1 MSIIQT
7 LKKSASIIIFVA
19 MVIGV
24 FWLMQKKVTDNIMY
38 CTLISIMVAIAL
50 TYFQSKF
57 IADAIEKSESTQ
69 KAKIEIKGLRAQQ
82 KRLEEKVKKLMAD
95 LEAAN
100 RKLRAEISE
109 KPLDQRQL
117 QQRLRHKILKYLY

>member
-7 LKKSASIIIFVA
+7 LKKSASLIVFVA

-38 CTLISIMVAIAL
+38 CTLISILVAIAL

-57 IADAIEKSESTQ
+57 IADALEQSESAK
-69 KAKIEIKGLRAQQ
+69 KAKMEVKSLRSQQ
-82 KRLEEKVKKLMAD
+82 IRLRKKFKNSQL
-95 LEAAN
+95 N
-100 RKLRAEISE
+100 WKLRI
-109 KPLDQRQL
+109 
-117 QQRLRHKILKYLY
+117 